1 MRILQIIPSISLVY
15 GGPSQMVL
23 GLSAALAAKN
33 IDVTI
38 ITTDSNGDIGQLPL
52 DVPLN
57 EPIQQNGYQI
67 IYFRCYPWR
76 RYKFSFSLLQ
86 WLNENARQF
95 DLAHLHA
102 LFSPVTTL
110 AATIARYHHLPY
122 IIRPC
127 GMLDPADLQKKK
139 RLKQIYATLLERPN
153 LAGAAAIHFTSKE
166 EAKISERFGLG
177 STAKMPV
184 PRDLDFTGKMP
195 VPQDLGS
202 TAKMPVPQ
210 DLGST
215 AKMPVPQDLGSTAKM
230 PVPRDLDCT
239 GILPVPRDLVIP
251 LGVTAGLFPKR
262 VRESQVPI
270 ILFMSRIEPKKGLD
284 LLIPA
289 LESVLGSGIEFHF
302 ILAGSNPQDA
312 DYETQIKVQ
321 IHNSRLAK
329 YTTITGFVSG
339 DLKVELLTKADLF
352 VLPSYYENFGIAV
365 AEAMAAGVP
374 VVISDRI
381 HIAEDIQQAEA
392 GWVRPLEVGAIA
404 NSIKSALLNP
414 QERQRRGLNGKEYA
428 KKHYNWEAIAQQ
440 TIDAYQQILSSI
452 AEGRSPREVGSSATD
467 SVTDVTDVTDVRK
480 KE

>member
-95 DLAHLHA
+95 DLAHIHA
-102 LFSPVTTL
+102 LFSPVTTV
-110 AATIARYHHLPY
+110 AATIARYHHLRY

-177 STAKMPV
+177 ST
-184 PRDLDFTGKMP
+184 GKMP
-195 VPQDLGS
+195 
-202 TAKMPVPQ
+202 M
-210 DLGST
+210 
-215 AKMPVPQDLGSTAKM
+215 
-230 PVPRDLDCT
+230 
-239 GILPVPRDLVIP
+239 PRDLVIP

-262 VRESQVPI
+262 LRESQVPI

-289 LESVLGSGIEFHF
+289 LESILGSGIEFHF

-321 IHNSRLAK
+321 IHNSSLAK

-392 GWVRPLEVGAIA
+392 GWVGPLEVGAIA

-440 TIDAYQQILSSI
+440 TIDAYQQILSSLN
-452 AEGRSPREVGSSATD
+452 
-467 SVTDVTDVTDVRK
+467 
-480 KE
+480 

>member
-1 MRILQIIPSISLVY
+1 MRIIQIIPSISLVY
-15 GGPSQMVL
+15 GGPSQKVL

-38 ITTDSNGDIGQLPL
+38 ITTNSNGDIGQPPL

-57 EPIQQNGYQI
+57 QPIKQNGYQI
-67 IYFRCYPWR
+67 IYFRCSPFR
-76 RYKFSFSLLQ
+76 RYKFSLSLLQ

-95 DLAHLHA
+95 DIAHIHA

-110 AATIARYHHLPY
+110 AATIARGHHLPY

-139 RLKQIYATLLERPN
+139 QLKQIYGKLLERPN
-153 LAGAAAIHFTSKE
+153 LAGAAAIHFTSKQ

-177 STAKMPV
+177 
-184 PRDLDFTGKMP
+184 DTGKMP
-195 VPQDLGS
+195 VP
-202 TAKMPVPQ
+202 K
-210 DLGST
+210 
-215 AKMPVPQDLGSTAKM
+215 
-230 PVPRDLDCT
+230 
-239 GILPVPRDLVIP
+239 DLVIP
-251 LGVTAGLFPKR
+251 LGVTADCDRHFISQVDATNIERTEVLTTNLSVANFYPQR
-262 VRESQVPI
+262 LRESQVPI
-270 ILFMSRIEPKKGLD
+270 ILFMSRIEPKKGLN

-289 LESVLGSGIEFHF
+289 LESILEAGIEFCF

-321 IHNSRLAK
+321 IQNSILAR

-339 DLKVELLTKADLF
+339 DLKSELLRNADLF

-374 VVISDRI
+374 VAISDRI
-381 HIAEDIQQAEA
+381 HIAEDIRQAEA
-392 GWVRPLEVGAIA
+392 GWVGPLEVDAIA

-414 QERQRRGLNGKEYA
+414 EERQRRGLNGKEYA
-428 KKHYNWEAIAQQ
+428 K
-440 TIDAYQQILSSI
+440 
-452 AEGRSPREVGSSATD
+452 
-467 SVTDVTDVTDVRK
+467 
-480 KE
+480 

>member
-38 ITTDSNGDIGQLPL
+38 ITTDSNGDIGQNPL

-57 EPIQQNGYQI
+57 QPIKQNGYQI
-67 IYFRCYPWR
+67 IYFRCSPFR
-76 RYKFSFSLLQ
+76 RYKFSLNLLQ
-86 WLNENARQF
+86 WLNQNAREF
-95 DLAHLHA
+95 DLAHIHA

-110 AATIARYHHLPY
+110 AATIARYHKLPY
-122 IIRPC
+122 IMRPC

-166 EAKISERFGLG
+166 EAKISERFGLNCTG
-177 STAKMPV
+177 KMPV

-195 VPQDLGS
+195 VP
-202 TAKMPVPQ
+202 
-210 DLGST
+210 
-215 AKMPVPQDLGSTAKM
+215 
-230 PVPRDLDCT
+230 RD
-239 GILPVPRDLVIP
+239 VVIP
-251 LGVTAGLFPKR
+251 LGVTAGLFPQR
-262 VRESQVPI
+262 LRESQVPI

-284 LLIPA
+284 LLITA
-289 LESVLGSGIEFHF
+289 LESILASGIEFHF

-312 DYETQIKVQ
+312 DYETQIKSK
-321 IHNSRLAK
+321 IHYSSLAK

-339 DLKVELLTKADLF
+339 DLKVKLLTKADLF

-374 VVISDRI
+374 VAISDRI

-392 GWVRPLEVGAIA
+392 GWVGPLEVGAIA

-440 TIDAYQQILSSI
+440 TIDAYQQILSS
-452 AEGRSPREVGSSATD
+452 TN
-467 SVTDVTDVTDVRK
+467 
-480 KE
+480 

>member
-23 GLSAALAAKN
+23 GLSAALAAQN

-57 EPIQQNGYQI
+57 QPIQQNGYQI

-177 STAKMPV
+177 ST
-184 PRDLDFTGKMP
+184 GKM
-195 VPQDLGS
+195 
-202 TAKMPVPQ
+202 
-210 DLGST
+210 
-215 AKMPVPQDLGSTAKM
+215 
-230 PVPRDLDCT
+230 
-239 GILPVPRDLVIP
+239 PVPRDLVIP
-251 LGVTAGLFPKR
+251 LGVTAGLFPQKL
-262 VRESQVPI
+262 RESQVPI

-289 LESVLGSGIEFHF
+289 LENILGSGIEFHF
-302 ILAGSNPQDA
+302 VLAGSNPQNA

-321 IHNSRLAK
+321 IHNSSLAK

-392 GWVRPLEVGAIA
+392 GWVGPLEVGAIA

-440 TIDAYQQILSSI
+440 TIDAYQQILSSLN
-452 AEGRSPREVGSSATD
+452 
-467 SVTDVTDVTDVRK
+467 
-480 KE
+480 

>member
-95 DLAHLHA
+95 DLAHIHA

-110 AATIARYHHLPY
+110 AATIARYHNLPY

-177 STAKMPV
+177 STAK
-184 PRDLDFTGKMP
+184 
-195 VPQDLGS
+195 
-202 TAKMPVPQ
+202 
-210 DLGST
+210 
-215 AKMPVPQDLGSTAKM
+215 
-230 PVPRDLDCT
+230 
-239 GILPVPRDLVIP
+239 IPVPRDLVIP
-251 LGVTAGLFPKR
+251 LGVTAGLLPKR
-262 VRESQVPI
+262 LRESQVPI

-289 LESVLGSGIEFHF
+289 LESILGSGIEFHF
-302 ILAGSNPQDA
+302 VLAGSNPQDA

-321 IHNSRLAK
+321 IHNSSLAK

-392 GWVRPLEVGAIA
+392 GWVGPLEVGAIA

-440 TIDAYQQILSSI
+440 TIDAYQQILSSLN
-452 AEGRSPREVGSSATD
+452 
-467 SVTDVTDVTDVRK
+467 
-480 KE
+480 

>member
-184 PRDLDFTGKMP
+184 PRDL
-195 VPQDLGS
+195 
-202 TAKMPVPQ
+202 
-210 DLGST
+210 
-215 AKMPVPQDLGSTAKM
+215 
-230 PVPRDLDCT
+230 
-239 GILPVPRDLVIP
+239 VIP

-262 VRESQVPI
+262 LRESQVPI

-289 LESVLGSGIEFHF
+289 LESILGSGIEFHF

-321 IHNSRLAK
+321 IHNSSLAK

-392 GWVRPLEVGAIA
+392 GWVGPLEVGAIA

-440 TIDAYQQILSSI
+440 TIDAYQQILSSLN
-452 AEGRSPREVGSSATD
+452 
-467 SVTDVTDVTDVRK
+467 
-480 KE
+480 

>member
-52 DVPLN
+52 EFPLN

-95 DLAHLHA
+95 DLAHIHA

-177 STAKMPV
+177 ST
-184 PRDLDFTGKMP
+184 GKM
-195 VPQDLGS
+195 
-202 TAKMPVPQ
+202 
-210 DLGST
+210 
-215 AKMPVPQDLGSTAKM
+215 
-230 PVPRDLDCT
+230 
-239 GILPVPRDLVIP
+239 PVPRDLVIP

-262 VRESQVPI
+262 LRESQVPI

-289 LESVLGSGIEFHF
+289 LESILGSGIEFHF
-302 ILAGSNPQDA
+302 ILAGSNTQNA

-321 IHNSRLAK
+321 IHNSSLAK

-339 DLKVELLTKADLF
+339 NLKVEVLTKADLF

-392 GWVRPLEVGAIA
+392 GWVGPLEVGAIA

-452 AEGRSPREVGSSATD
+452 AEVRWKSEEGSSATD
-467 SVTDVTDVTDVRK
+467 SVTDVTDVRK

>member
-38 ITTDSNGDIGQLPL
+38 ITTDSNGDIGQIPL

-57 EPIQQNGYQI
+57 KSIQQNGYQI
-67 IYFRCYPWR
+67 IYFRCSPFR
-76 RYKFSFSLLQ
+76 RYKFSLSLLQ
-86 WLNENARQF
+86 WLNANAQQF
-95 DLAHLHA
+95 DLAHIHA
-102 LFSPVTTL
+102 LFSPVTTF
-110 AATIARYHHLPY
+110 AATIARYHNLPY
-122 IIRPC
+122 IMRPC

-177 STAKMPV
+177 ST
-184 PRDLDFTGKMP
+184 GKMP
-195 VPQDLGS
+195 VPQDL
-202 TAKMPVPQ
+202 
-210 DLGST
+210 
-215 AKMPVPQDLGSTAKM
+215 
-230 PVPRDLDCT
+230 
-239 GILPVPRDLVIP
+239 VIP
-251 LGVTAGLFPKR
+251 LGVRADFYSDILPDS
-262 VRESQVPI
+262 EIPI

-289 LESVLGSGIEFHF
+289 LESLLAEGINFHF

-312 DYETQIKVQ
+312 GYETKIKEKIQ
-321 IHNSRLAK
+321 NSNLGQS
-329 YTTITGFVSG
+329 TTITGFMSG
-339 DLKVELLTKADLF
+339 DSKVALLRKADLF

-374 VVISDRI
+374 VAISDRI

-392 GWVRPLEVGAIA
+392 GWVGPLEVGAIA
-404 NSIKSALLNP
+404 HSIKSALLNP
-414 QERQRRGLNGKEYA
+414 QERQRRGLNGQEYA
-428 KKHYNWEAIAQQ
+428 RKHYNWEAIAQQ

-452 AEGRSPREVGSSATD
+452 AEGR
-467 SVTDVTDVTDVRK
+467 RK
-480 KE
+480 KEEGRRKKQ

>member
-1 MRILQIIPSISLVY
+1 
-15 GGPSQMVL
+15 
-23 GLSAALAAKN
+23 AALAAKN

-38 ITTDSNGDIGQLPL
+38 ITTDSNGDIGQHPL
-52 DVPLN
+52 EVPLN

-76 RYKFSFSLLQ
+76 RYKFSLSLLQ

-95 DLAHLHA
+95 DLAHIHA

-166 EAKISERFGLG
+166 EAKISERFGLDC
-177 STAKMPV
+177 TAKMTV
-184 PRDLDFTGKMP
+184 PRDLDFTGKM
-195 VPQDLGS
+195 
-202 TAKMPVPQ
+202 
-210 DLGST
+210 
-215 AKMPVPQDLGSTAKM
+215 
-230 PVPRDLDCT
+230 
-239 GILPVPRDLVIP
+239 PVPRDLVIP

-262 VRESQVPI
+262 LRESQVPV

-284 LLIPA
+284 LLITA
-289 LESVLGSGIEFHF
+289 LESILGSGIEFHF

-312 DYETQIKVQ
+312 DYERQIKVK
-321 IHNSRLAK
+321 IYNSSLAK

-365 AEAMAAGVP
+365 AEAMAAGLP

-392 GWVRPLEVGAIA
+392 GWVGPLEVGAIA

-440 TIDAYQQILSSI
+440 TIDAYQQILSSLN
-452 AEGRSPREVGSSATD
+452 
-467 SVTDVTDVTDVRK
+467 
-480 KE
+480 

>member
-23 GLSAALAAKN
+23 GLSAALAARG

-57 EPIQQNGYQI
+57 QPIKQNGYQI
-67 IYFRCYPWR
+67 IYFRCYPFR
-76 RYKFSFSLLQ
+76 RYKFSLSLLQ
-86 WLNENARQF
+86 WLHKNARQF
-95 DLAHLHA
+95 DLAHIHA

-110 AATIARYHHLPY
+110 AATIARGHKLPY
-122 IIRPC
+122 IMRPC

-139 RLKQIYATLLERPN
+139 RLKQIYAALLERPN
-153 LAGAAAIHFTSKE
+153 LAGAAAIHFTSKQ

-177 STAKMPV
+177 CTGKMPV
-184 PRDLDFTGKMP
+184 PGDFGPQDSTGKMP
-195 VPQDLGS
+195 VPQDFL
-202 TAKMPVPQ
+202 PQ
-210 DLGST
+210 DST
-215 AKMPVPQDLGSTAKM
+215 GKM
-230 PVPRDLDCT
+230 R
-239 GILPVPRDLVIP
+239 VPRDLVIP
-251 LGVTAGLFPKR
+251 LGVTGGLFPKR
-262 VRESQVPI
+262 LRESQVPI
-270 ILFMSRIEPKKGLD
+270 VLFMSRIEPKKGLD

-289 LESVLGSGIEFHF
+289 LEIIWESGIEFHF

-312 DYETQIKVQ
+312 DYETKIKVQ
-321 IHNSRLAK
+321 IQNSSLAK

-374 VVISDRI
+374 VAISDRI

-392 GWVRPLEVGAIA
+392 GWVGPLEVGAIA
-404 NSIKSALLNP
+404 SSIKSALLNP
-414 QERQRRGLNGKEYA
+414 EERKRRGLNGKEYA
-428 KKHYNWEAIAQQ
+428 NKHYNWDAIARQ

-452 AEGRSPREVGSSATD
+452 N
-467 SVTDVTDVTDVRK
+467 
-480 KE
+480 

>member
-1 MRILQIIPSISLVY
+1 MRIIQIIPSISLVY

-57 EPIQQNGYQI
+57 QPIQQNGYQI

-76 RYKFSFSLLQ
+76 RYKFSSSLLQ

-102 LFSPVTTL
+102 IFSPVATL

-166 EAKISERFGLG
+166 EAKISERFGL
-177 STAKMPV
+177 
-184 PRDLDFTGKMP
+184 
-195 VPQDLGS
+195 
-202 TAKMPVPQ
+202 
-210 DLGST
+210 
-215 AKMPVPQDLGSTAKM
+215 
-230 PVPRDLDCT
+230 DCT
-239 GILPVPRDLVIP
+239 VKMPVPRDLVIP
-251 LGVTAGLFPKR
+251 LGVTADLFPKR
-262 VRESQVPI
+262 LRESQVPI

-289 LESVLGSGIEFHF
+289 LESILESGIAFHF

-321 IHNSRLAK
+321 IHNSSLAK

-392 GWVRPLEVGAIA
+392 GWVGPLEVGAIA

-428 KKHYNWEAIAQQ
+428 KNHYNWEAIAQQ
-440 TIDAYQQILSSI
+440 TIDAYQQILSSLN
-452 AEGRSPREVGSSATD
+452 
-467 SVTDVTDVTDVRK
+467 
-480 KE
+480 

>member
-23 GLSAALAAKN
+23 GLSDALTSRG
-33 IDVTI
+33 IELTI
-38 ITTDSNGDIGQLPL
+38 ITTDSNGDIGQHPL

-57 EPIQQNGYQI
+57 QPIQQNGYQI

-95 DLAHLHA
+95 DLAHIHA
-102 LFSPVTTL
+102 LFSPVTTF
-110 AATIARYHHLPY
+110 AATIARYRHLPY

-139 RLKQIYATLLERPN
+139 RLKQIYAAVLERPN

-166 EAKISERFGLG
+166 EAKISERFGLDCTG
-177 STAKMPV
+177 KMPV
-184 PRDLDFTGKMP
+184 PRDLDFPGKMP
-195 VPQDLGS
+195 GPL
-202 TAKMPVPQ
+202 
-210 DLGST
+210 
-215 AKMPVPQDLGSTAKM
+215 
-230 PVPRDLDCT
+230 
-239 GILPVPRDLVIP
+239 DLVIP

-262 VRESQVPI
+262 LPESQVPI

-284 LLIPA
+284 LLITA
-289 LESVLGSGIEFHF
+289 LESILAAGINFKF

-312 DYETQIKVQ
+312 AYETKIKVQ
-321 IHNSRLAK
+321 IQNSILAQ

-339 DLKVELLTKADLF
+339 DLKSELLTNADLF

-374 VVISDRI
+374 VAISDRI

-392 GWVRPLEVGAIA
+392 GWVEPLEVGAIA

-428 KKHYNWEAIAQQ
+428 KKHYNWDAIAQQ
-440 TIDAYQQILSSI
+440 TIDAYQQILSS
-452 AEGRSPREVGSSATD
+452 TN
-467 SVTDVTDVTDVRK
+467 
-480 KE
+480 